1 LIKKKSRVNKMKKLI
16 IICLFITLFADI
28 DAQVDLKQKLQG
40 YVNPNELVTLSENIS
55 FDQAIQVLS
64 TVSEK
69 ITGKRIVSTASVTVP
84 IGVELDKIQ
93 YKKALFIIAQYHNLM
108 VEETESVIIVK
119 KKDSGKE
126 QLTADIYASVDD
138 REVKI
143 TALMFEANVSE
154 MQERGINWQFLLS
167 RSGLS
172 IGGDFT
178 SVQEQ
183 QQSSSTTSQVQQKP
197 PAFDLASAST
207 FEMGK
212 FKGNATALFRFFET
226 ENLGE
231 IFARPTVT
239 VRNNI
244 QGRAQVGSDF
254 SIKERDFAGNLI
266 DKFYSTGTIIEV
278 TPHIYKEDGIDYIL
292 LRLKVERS
300 SAIPGVIS
308 TEIRKT
314 EANTSVMLLDGEE
327 TAIGGLIVYEETT
340 VRRGIP
346 FLKDLPWWVLGI
358 RYLAGYDSKD
368 VAKKEIIML
377 IKAEIL
383 PSLKERV
390 SKQRDNEVLKKQIK
404 ENSEEVDKIK
414 SQLKK
419 NEEEK

>member
-1 LIKKKSRVNKMKKLI
+1 MKKLI

>member
-1 LIKKKSRVNKMKKLI
+1 MKKIISIWLCLI
-16 IICLFITLFADI
+16 LTVAI
-28 DAQVDLKQKLQG
+28 DAQVDIKQKLQG
-40 YVNPNELVTLSENIS
+40 YVNPGELVTLSENIP

-69 ITGKRIVSTASVTVP
+69 ITGKRIVATAVITDP
-84 IGVELDKIQ
+84 IGVELDKIP
-93 YKKALFIIAQYHNLM
+93 YKKALFIIAQYHNLL
-108 VEETESVIIVK
+108 VEETELAIVVK
-119 KKDSGKE
+119 RKDTSKE
-126 QLTADIYASVDD
+126 QLAADVYASVDD

-172 IGGDFT
+172 IGGDFV
-178 SVQEQ
+178 SIQEQ
-183 QQSSSTTSQVQQKP
+183 QQSSGTDVVQQKP
-197 PAFDLASAST
+197 PSFDLASSST

-266 DKFYSTGTIIEV
+266 DKFYSTGTILEV

-292 LRLKVERS
+292 LQLKIERS
-300 SAIPGVIS
+300 SAIPDVIS

-314 EANTSVMLLDGEE
+314 QATTSVMLLDNEE

-346 FLKDLPWWVLGI
+346 FLRDLPWWVFGI
-358 RYLAGYDSKD
+358 RYLAGYDSKE

-383 PSLKERV
+383 PSLKDRV
-390 SKQRDNEVLKKQIK
+390 SKQKNADVLKKELQ
-404 ENSEEVDKIK
+404 ENTEAVEKIK
-414 SQLKK
+414 SNLKK

>member
-1 LIKKKSRVNKMKKLI
+1 MKKLI
-16 IICLFITLFADI
+16 TSWLFLSFVFVNY
-28 DAQVDLKQKLQG
+28 AQVDLKQKLQG
-40 YVNPNELVTLSENIS
+40 YVNPAELVTLSETIT
-55 FDQAIQVLS
+55 FEQAIQVLS

-69 ITGKRIVSTASVTVP
+69 ISGKRVVSTAGINVP

-93 YKKALFIIAQYHNLM
+93 YKKALFIIAQYHNLI
-108 VEETESVIIVK
+108 VEETESVIVVK
-119 KKDSGKE
+119 KKDAGKD
-126 QLTADIYASVDD
+126 QLTPEVYASVDD

-172 IGGDFT
+172 IGGDFV
-178 SVQEQ
+178 SVQEE
-183 QQSSSTTSQVQQKP
+183 QQSSSSTTQQVQQKP
-197 PAFDLASAST
+197 PAFDLSSAST
-207 FEMGK
+207 FEMGP

-231 IFARPTVT
+231 IFARPNVT

-266 DKFYSTGTIIEV
+266 DKFYSTGTILEV
-278 TPHIYKEDGIDYIL
+278 TPHIYNEDGIDYIL
-292 LRLKVERS
+292 LQLKVERS
-300 SAIPGVIS
+300 TAIPDVIS

-314 EANTSVMLLDGEE
+314 QATTSVMLLDGEE

-346 FLKDLPWWVLGI
+346 FLRDLPWWVLGI
-358 RYLAGYDSKD
+358 RYLTGYDSKEM
-368 VAKKEIIML
+368 AKKEIIML

-390 SKQRDNEVLKKQIK
+390 SKQKETQVLKKELQDNA
-404 ENSEEVDKIK
+404 EALEKIK
-414 SQLKK
+414 ANLKK

>member
-1 LIKKKSRVNKMKKLI
+1 MKKIITIWLCLI
-16 IICLFITLFADI
+16 LTVAI
-28 DAQVDLKQKLQG
+28 DAQVDIKQKLQG
-40 YVNPNELVTLSENIS
+40 YVNPGELVTLSENIP

-69 ITGKRIVSTASVTVP
+69 ITGKRIVATAVITDP
-84 IGVELDKIQ
+84 IGVELDKIP
-93 YKKALFIIAQYHNLM
+93 YKKALFIIAQYHNLI
-108 VEETESVIIVK
+108 VEETELAVVVK
-119 KKDSGKE
+119 RKDTSKE
-126 QLTADIYASVDD
+126 QLAADVYASVDD

-172 IGGDFT
+172 IGGDFV
-178 SVQEQ
+178 SIQEQ
-183 QQSSSTTSQVQQKP
+183 QQSSGTDVVQQKP
-197 PAFDLASAST
+197 PSFDLASSST

-266 DKFYSTGTIIEV
+266 DKFYSTGTILEV

-292 LRLKVERS
+292 LQLKIERS
-300 SAIPGVIS
+300 SAIPDVIS

-314 EANTSVMLLDGEE
+314 QATTSVMLLDNEE

-346 FLKDLPWWVLGI
+346 FLKDLPWWVFGI
-358 RYLAGYDSKD
+358 RYLAGYDSKE

-383 PSLKERV
+383 PSLKDRV
-390 SKQRDNEVLKKQIK
+390 SKQKNTDVLKKELQ
-404 ENSEEVDKIK
+404 ENTEAVEKIK
-414 SQLKK
+414 SNLKK

>member
-1 LIKKKSRVNKMKKLI
+1 MKKLI
-16 IICLFITLFADI
+16 IICLFITLFTDI
-28 DAQVDLKQKLQG
+28 DAQVDLKQKLSG
-40 YVNPNELVTLSENIS
+40 YVNPTELVTLSENIS

-69 ITGKRIVSTASVTVP
+69 ITGKRIVSTAAVTVP
-84 IGVELDKIQ
+84 TGVELDKIQ
-93 YKKALFIIAQYHNLM
+93 YKKALFIIAQYHNLI
-108 VEETESVIIVK
+108 VEETESVIVVK
-119 KKDSGKE
+119 KKDAGKE
-126 QLTADIYASVDD
+126 QLTAEVYASVDD

-183 QQSSSTTSQVQQKP
+183 QQQSSSTTSQVQQKP
-197 PAFDLASAST
+197 PAFDLSSAST

-254 SIKERDFAGNLI
+254 SIKERDFSGNLI

-278 TPHIYKEDGIDYIL
+278 TPHIYNEEGIDYIL
-292 LRLKVERS
+292 LQLKVERS
-300 SAIPGVIS
+300 SAIPDVIS

-314 EANTSVMLLDGEE
+314 QANTSVMLLDGEE
-327 TAIGGLIVYEETT
+327 TAIGGLIVYEETNI
-340 VRRGIP
+340 RRGIP

-358 RYLAGYDSKD
+358 RYLAGYDSKE

-390 SKQRDNEVLKKQIK
+390 SRQKDNEVLKKQIK
-404 ENSEEVDKIK
+404 ENSEALDKIK

>member
-1 LIKKKSRVNKMKKLI
+1 MKKLI
-16 IICLFITLFADI
+16 IICLFITLFTEI

-69 ITGKRIVSTASVTVP
+69 ITGKRIVSTAAVTVP

-108 VEETESVIIVK
+108 VEETESVIVVK
-119 KKDSGKE
+119 KKDAGKE
-126 QLTADIYASVDD
+126 QLTADVYASVDD

-183 QQSSSTTSQVQQKP
+183 QQSATTTTQVQQKP
-197 PAFDLASAST
+197 PAFDLSSAST

-278 TPHIYKEDGIDYIL
+278 TPHIYNEDGIDYIL

-300 SAIPGVIS
+300 SAIPDVIS

-346 FLKDLPWWVLGI
+346 FLKDLPWWVFGI
-358 RYLAGYDSKD
+358 RYLAGYDSKE

-390 SKQRDNEVLKKQIK
+390 SKQRESEVLKKQIN
-404 ENSEEVDKIK
+404 ENSEALDKIK

>member
-1 LIKKKSRVNKMKKLI
+1 MKKLI
-16 IICLFITLFADI
+16 TICLFLLFLANAN
-28 DAQVDLKQKLQG
+28 AQVDLKQKLQG
-40 YVNPNELVTLSENIS
+40 YVNPGELVTLSEAIP

-69 ITGKRIVSTASVTVP
+69 ISGKRIVSTAGLTVP

-93 YKKALFIIAQYHNLM
+93 YKKALFIIAQYHNLI
-108 VEETESVIIVK
+108 VEETESVLIVK

-126 QLTADIYASVDD
+126 QLTAEVYASVDD

-167 RSGLS
+167 RAGLS

-178 SVQEQ
+178 SVQQQ
-183 QQSSSTTSQVQQKP
+183 QQSSSTTTQVQQKP
-197 PAFDLASAST
+197 PAFDLSSAST

-212 FKGNATALFRFFET
+212 FKGNATALFRFFES

-278 TPHIYKEDGIDYIL
+278 TPHIYNEDGIDYIL
-292 LRLKVERS
+292 LQLKVERS
-300 SAIPGVIS
+300 TAIPDVIS

-314 EANTSVMLLDGEE
+314 QATTSVMLLDGEE
-327 TAIGGLIVYEETT
+327 TAIGGLIVYEQTT

-346 FLKDLPWWVLGI
+346 ILKDLPWWVLGI
-358 RYLAGYDSKD
+358 RYLAGYDSKE

-377 IKAEIL
+377 IQAQIL
-383 PSLKERV
+383 PSLKDRV
-390 SKQRDNEVLKKQIK
+390 SKQRENEVLKKQVN
-404 ENSEEVDKIK
+404 ENAETLEKIK

-419 NEEEK
+419 NEDEK

>member
-1 LIKKKSRVNKMKKLI
+1 MKKIITLGLFLI
-16 IICLFITLFADI
+16 ITLATN
-28 DAQVDLKQKLQG
+28 AQIDLKQKLQG
-40 YVNPNELVTLSENIS
+40 YVNPDELVTLAETIP
-55 FDQAIQVLS
+55 FDQAIQLLS

-69 ITGKRIVSTASVTVP
+69 VTGKRIVSTANISNP
-84 IGVELDKIQ
+84 IGIELDQIQ
-93 YKKALFIIAQYHNLM
+93 YKKALFIIAQYHNLII
-108 VEETESVIIVK
+108 EETESAVIVK
-119 KKDSGKE
+119 RKDTSKE
-126 QLTADIYASVDD
+126 QLAADVYASVDD

-172 IGGDFT
+172 IGSDFV
-178 SVQEQ
+178 SIQEQ
-183 QQSSSTTSQVQQKP
+183 QQQSSGSNVVQQKP
-197 PAFDLASAST
+197 PSFDLSTAST

-266 DKFYSTGTIIEV
+266 DKFYSTGTILEV

-292 LRLKVERS
+292 LQLKVERS
-300 SAIPGVIS
+300 SAIPDVIS

-314 EANTSVMLLDGEE
+314 QATTSVMLLDNEE

-340 VRRGIP
+340 NRRGIP
-346 FLKDLPWWVLGI
+346 FLKDLPWWVFGI
-358 RYLAGYDSKD
+358 RYLAGYDSKEI
-368 VAKKEIIML
+368 AKKEIIML

-390 SKQRDNEVLKKQIK
+390 SRQKSADILKKELQ
-404 ENSEEVDKIK
+404 ENDEAVEKIK
-414 SQLKK
+414 SNLKK
-419 NEEEK
+419 NQEEK

>member
-1 LIKKKSRVNKMKKLI
+1 MKKLI
-16 IICLFITLFADI
+16 TFCLFLILLSDI
-28 DAQVDLKQKLQG
+28 GAQIDLKQKLQG
-40 YVNPNELVTLSENIS
+40 YVNPNELVTLSENIP

-69 ITGKRIVSTASVTVP
+69 ISGKRIVSTAGLTTL

-93 YKKALFIIAQYHNLM
+93 YKKALFIIAQYHNLT
-108 VEETESVIIVK
+108 VEETESVIVVK
-119 KKDSGKE
+119 KKDTGKE
-126 QLTADIYASVDD
+126 QLTAEMYASVDD

-167 RSGLS
+167 RAGLS

-183 QQSSSTTSQVQQKP
+183 RQTSTSTTQVQQKP
-197 PAFDLASAST
+197 PAFDLSSSST

-212 FKGNATALFRFFET
+212 FKGNASALFRFFET

-266 DKFYSTGTIIEV
+266 DKFYSTGTILEV
-278 TPHIYKEDGIDYIL
+278 TPHIYNEDGIDYIL

-300 SAIPGVIS
+300 SAIPDVIS

-314 EANTSVMLLDGEE
+314 EATTSVMLLDGEE
-327 TAIGGLIVYEETT
+327 TVIGGLIVYEETT

-358 RYLAGYDSKD
+358 RYLTGYDSKE

-390 SKQRDNEVLKKQIK
+390 SKQRENELLKKQRN
-404 ENSEEVDKIK
+404 ENEESVEKIK
-414 SQLKK
+414 QQLNKK
-419 NEEEK
+419 EDEK

>member
-1 LIKKKSRVNKMKKLI
+1 M
-16 IICLFITLFADI
+16 FTDI
-28 DAQVDLKQKLQG
+28 DAQVDLKQKLSG
-40 YVNPNELVTLSENIS
+40 YVNPTELVTLSENIS

-69 ITGKRIVSTASVTVP
+69 ITGKRIVSTAAVTVP
-84 IGVELDKIQ
+84 TGVELDKIQ
-93 YKKALFIIAQYHNLM
+93 YKKALFIIAQYHNLI
-108 VEETESVIIVK
+108 VEETESVIVVK
-119 KKDSGKE
+119 KKDAGKE
-126 QLTADIYASVDD
+126 QLTAEVYASVDD

-183 QQSSSTTSQVQQKP
+183 QQQSSSTTSQVQQKP
-197 PAFDLASAST
+197 PAFDLSSAST

-254 SIKERDFAGNLI
+254 SIKERDFSGNLI

-278 TPHIYKEDGIDYIL
+278 TPHIYNEEGIDYIL
-292 LRLKVERS
+292 LQLKVERS
-300 SAIPGVIS
+300 SAIPDVIS

-314 EANTSVMLLDGEE
+314 QANTSVMLLDGEE
-327 TAIGGLIVYEETT
+327 TAIGGLIVYEETNI
-340 VRRGIP
+340 RRGIP

-358 RYLAGYDSKD
+358 RYLAGYDSKE

-390 SKQRDNEVLKKQIK
+390 SRQKDNEVLKKQIK
-404 ENSEEVDKIK
+404 ENSEALDKIK

>member
-1 LIKKKSRVNKMKKLI
+1 MKKLI
-16 IICLFITLFADI
+16 IICLFITLFTEI

-69 ITGKRIVSTASVTVP
+69 ITGKRIVSTAAVSVP

-108 VEETESVIIVK
+108 VEETESVIVVK
-119 KKDSGKE
+119 KKDAGKE

-183 QQSSSTTSQVQQKP
+183 QQSATTTTQVQQKP
-197 PAFDLASAST
+197 PAFDLSSAST

-278 TPHIYKEDGIDYIL
+278 TPHIYNEDGIDYIL

-300 SAIPGVIS
+300 SAIPDVIS

-346 FLKDLPWWVLGI
+346 FLKDLPWWVFGI
-358 RYLAGYDSKD
+358 RYLAGYDSKE

-390 SKQRDNEVLKKQIK
+390 SKQRESEVLKKQIN
-404 ENSEEVDKIK
+404 ENSEALDKIK

>member
-1 LIKKKSRVNKMKKLI
+1 MKKLI
-16 IICLFITLFADI
+16 TICLFITLFADI
-28 DAQVDLKQKLQG
+28 DAQIDLKQKLQG
-40 YVNPNELVTLSENIS
+40 YVNPNELVTLSENIP

-69 ITGKRIVSTASVTVP
+69 ITGKRIVSTAALTAP

-108 VEETESVIIVK
+108 VEETEAVVVVK
-119 KKDSGKE
+119 KKDTGKE
-126 QLTADIYASVDD
+126 QLTAEVYASVDD

-167 RSGLS
+167 RAGLT

-178 SVQEQ
+178 SIQEQ
-183 QQSSSTTSQVQQKP
+183 QQQSAGTTAQVQQKP
-197 PAFDLASAST
+197 PAFDLTSEST

-212 FKGNATALFRFFET
+212 FKGNATALFRFFES

-278 TPHIYKEDGIDYIL
+278 TPHIYNEDGIDYIL

-300 SAIPGVIS
+300 SAIPDVIS

-327 TAIGGLIVYEETT
+327 TAIGGLIVFEQTT

-346 FLKDLPWWVLGI
+346 ILKDLPWWVLGI
-358 RYLAGYDSKD
+358 RYLAGYDSKE

-390 SKQRDNEVLKKQIK
+390 SRQKESDILKKQLQ
-404 ENSEEVDKIK
+404 ENSEALEKIK

-419 NEEEK
+419 NEEDK

>member
-1 LIKKKSRVNKMKKLI
+1 MKKLI
-16 IICLFITLFADI
+16 IICLFITLFTEI

-69 ITGKRIVSTASVTVP
+69 ITGKRIVSTTAVSVP

-108 VEETESVIIVK
+108 VEETESVIVVK
-119 KKDSGKE
+119 KKDAGKE
-126 QLTADIYASVDD
+126 QLTADVYASVDD

-183 QQSSSTTSQVQQKP
+183 QQSATTTTQVQQKP
-197 PAFDLASAST
+197 PAFDLSSAST

-278 TPHIYKEDGIDYIL
+278 TPHIYNEDGIDYIL

-300 SAIPGVIS
+300 SAIPDVIS

-346 FLKDLPWWVLGI
+346 FLKDLPWWVFGI
-358 RYLAGYDSKD
+358 RYLAGYDSKE

-390 SKQRDNEVLKKQIK
+390 SKQRESEVLKKQIN
-404 ENSEEVDKIK
+404 ENSEALDKIK

>member
-1 LIKKKSRVNKMKKLI
+1 MKKLI

-69 ITGKRIVSTASVTVP
+69 TTGKRIVSTAAVTVP

-93 YKKALFIIAQYHNLM
+93 YKKALFIIAQYHNLI
-108 VEETESVIIVK
+108 VEETESVIVVK
-119 KKDSGKE
+119 KKDAGKE
-126 QLTADIYASVDD
+126 QLTAEVYASVDD

-183 QQSSSTTSQVQQKP
+183 QQQSSSTTSQVQQKP
-197 PAFDLASAST
+197 PAFDLSSAST

-254 SIKERDFAGNLI
+254 SIKERDFSGNLI

-278 TPHIYKEDGIDYIL
+278 TPHIYNEDGIDYIL
-292 LRLKVERS
+292 LQLKVERS
-300 SAIPGVIS
+300 SAIPDVIS

-314 EANTSVMLLDGEE
+314 QANTSVMLLDGEE
-327 TAIGGLIVYEETT
+327 TVIGGLIVYEETT

-358 RYLAGYDSKD
+358 RYLAGYDSKE

-383 PSLKERV
+383 PSLKDRV
-390 SKQRDNEVLKKQIK
+390 SRQKDNEVLKKQIK
-404 ENSEEVDKIK
+404 ENSETLDKIK

>member
-1 LIKKKSRVNKMKKLI
+1 MKKLI
-16 IICLFITLFADI
+16 IICLFITLFTEI

-69 ITGKRIVSTASVTVP
+69 ITGKRIVSTAAVSVP

-108 VEETESVIIVK
+108 VEETESVIVVK
-119 KKDSGKE
+119 KKDAGKE
-126 QLTADIYASVDD
+126 QLTADVYASVDD

-183 QQSSSTTSQVQQKP
+183 QQSATTTTQVQQKP
-197 PAFDLASAST
+197 PAFDLSSAST

-278 TPHIYKEDGIDYIL
+278 TPHIYNEDGIDYIL

-300 SAIPGVIS
+300 SAIPDVIS

-346 FLKDLPWWVLGI
+346 FLKDLPWWVFGI
-358 RYLAGYDSKD
+358 RYLAGYDSKE

-390 SKQRDNEVLKKQIK
+390 SKQRESEILKKQIN
-404 ENSEEVDKIK
+404 ENSEALDKIK